1 MCQRAMG
8 RDTEE
13 SFVRACLRDSP
24 RTRGGAIRRS
34 ADNAIRRREKKIAL
48 MEESR
53 YEASHIPGTFV
64 SYP

>member
-13 SFVRACLRDSP
+13 SFVRACLRATP

-34 ADNAIRRREKKIAL
+34 ADNAIRRREKKNAL
-48 MEESR
+48 REESR
-53 YEASHIPGTFV
+53 YEASRILGTLV